1 MLSGFIETG
10 NSRVSH
16 TGFIRGYQ
24 SQQDSDILQPT
35 CNNLCARMPAIV
47 FLLARLNIDMAT
59 FWGESLFRA
68 IVRKPILS
76 WQKIPDIIVMNNM
89 SGQFIQEI

>member
-1 MLSGFIETG
+1 M
-10 NSRVSH
+10 
-16 TGFIRGYQ
+16 
-24 SQQDSDILQPT
+24 
-35 CNNLCARMPAIV
+35 AAIV

-89 SGQFIQEI
+89 SGHFIQEMQTVE